1 MYSLTYKRPRDDENA
16 QAIVQDGSRTLYLTD
31 HTTEQEEDEKTFLR
45 TINWEKLFNDFGLP
59 KMNVRERAKVITGIM
74 RHIVKRIPPLEE
86 DMAKVYHFIVDE
98 ISSGRIK
105 RQIISDHTLQ
115 VLPSDDQ
122 NSRCIRI
129 MGQSGSGKSYWCAGY
144 AREYHRMFPERDIYV
159 FSFILDPDPA
169 YEGIPIIKIPL
180 NRQLVEE
187 CPEQDIREFEK
198 SLVIY
203 DDAENC
209 NDRVLLKYIDSLR
222 DRMHTMG
229 RKLKINVLECQHLT
243 TNFKASRISL
253 LESSAYVIFPN
264 GSSRRN
270 LKYLLEN
277 YTNLSEEKVK
287 HILNMR
293 GTRWIY
299 VKKGGIPPMIVSEH
313 SCELV

>member
-16 QAIVQDGSRTLYLTD
+16 QAVVQDGSRTLYLTD
-31 HTTEQEEDEKTFLR
+31 HTTEQEEDEKNFLK
-45 TINWEKLFNDFGLP
+45 TINWEKLFNDFEFP
-59 KMNVRERAKVITGIM
+59 KMNVRERAKMITGIM
-74 RHIVKRIPPLEE
+74 RHIVRRIPPLEE
-86 DMAKVYHFIVDE
+86 DLSKVYHFIVDE

-105 RQIISDHTLQ
+105 RQIISDNTLQ
-115 VLPSDDQ
+115 VLPNDDQ
-122 NSRCIRI
+122 NSRCIRL
-129 MGQSGSGKSYWCAGY
+129 MGQSGQGKSVWCGNY
-144 AREYHRMFPERDIYV
+144 ARNYHRIFPERDIYV

-198 SLVIY
+198 SLVIF

-209 NDRVLLKYIDSLR
+209 NDKVLLKYIDSLR

-229 RKLKINVLECQHLT
+229 RKLKINVLHCEHLT
-243 TNFKASRISL
+243 CNFKASRISL
-253 LESSAYVIFPN
+253 LESSAYVIFPS

-270 LKYLLEN
+270 LKYLLDN

-287 HILNMR
+287 HILNIR
-293 GTRWIY
+293 GSRWVFIR
-299 VKKGGIPPMIVSEH
+299 KSIPGMIISEH